1 MHSVLVNEAD
11 LYFLAPLRI
20 KDYNTFKDNLIS
32 AGWVRPSDVPF
43 DLYAQDALYES
54 EAAFL
59 GILKDGD
66 SPLSKDGEC
75 FVAPEF
81 PKEGTML
88 SHFRST
94 FKKKNTGKEL
104 TFAIRKKRQFE
115 ADPIWLEGLSMGNI
129 TRIHVSPDKTI
140 AVFLLHFRM
149 PQKEN
154 QTQSIKQVESTSYW
168 LHKTDEQ
175 APQIIVDGHPIPG
188 FETVLEII
196 KSLINSSIEVAS
208 LYHPGRLLTATY
220 VQVKQPK
227 QMPDDEY
234 DGYMKDL
241 RDYVT
246 HIGLSKDQAYD
257 ISEADKEETF
267 NLFNNI
273 LVHASPEGFC
283 GAFLVEEEQ
292 VNTGFMEKTSTT
304 FLKSY
309 LPIFIET
316 VLVELS
322 SVHMLDRR
330 ETNRLREQSERFR
343 ELKLMEAMP
352 VSRYSHLLQLKTIL
366 SNALSIQPKIETV
379 SEYLD
384 TLREQHEQH
393 QESNLNILIGFMGVG
408 QVVFAI
414 LQIIGV
420 EKLFGNAVVDSVLAR
435 NVSTG
440 IVVMFIILT
449 IAIIVLVV
457 KALRR
462 R

>member
-1 MHSVLVNEAD
+1 MPKVLVNEAD
-11 LYFLAPLRI
+11 LYFLAPIRI
-20 KDYNTFKDNLIS
+20 INYQLFEAKLLE
-32 AGWVRPSDVPF
+32 AGWVRPSDVSF

-59 GILKDGD
+59 GILKDGV

-81 PKEGTML
+81 PKVGTVL

-94 FKKKNTGKEL
+94 FTKKKDTGKAL

-149 PQKEN
+149 PQKGN

-196 KSLINSSIEVAS
+196 NSLLNSSKEVAS

-220 VQVKQPK
+220 VQINQPK

-316 VLVELS
+316 VLVELA

-366 SNALSIQPKIETV
+366 SKALSIQPKIDTV
-379 SEYLD
+379 SDYLD
-384 TLREQHEQH
+384 TLREQKEQH
-393 QESNLNILIGFMGVG
+393 QESFINFLIGFMGVG

-414 LQIIGV
+414 LDLSRTSLDSDRTAWQIVASGCSIV
-420 EKLFGNAVVDSVLAR
+420 FGLLAFFIVFVVIRSY
-435 NVSTG
+435 
-440 IVVMFIILT
+440 I
-449 IAIIVLVV
+449 
-457 KALRR
+457 KKH
-462 R
+462 

>member
-43 DLYAQDALYES
+43 DLYAPDALYES

-59 GILKDGD
+59 GILKDGV

-81 PKEGTML
+81 PKDGTVL

-94 FKKKNTGKEL
+94 FKKKKNTGKAL

-115 ADPIWLEGLSMGNI
+115 ADPIWLEGLSMGSI
-129 TRIHVSPDKTI
+129 TRIHISPDKTI

-154 QTQSIKQVESTSYW
+154 QTQNIKQVESTSYW

-196 KSLINSSIEVAS
+196 NSLLNSSKEVAS

-220 VQVKQPK
+220 VQINQPK

-257 ISEADKEETF
+257 ISKADKEETF

-316 VLVELS
+316 VLVELA

-352 VSRYSHLLQLKTIL
+352 VSRYSHLLQLKSIL
-366 SNALSIQPKIETV
+366 SKALSIQPKIDTV
-379 SEYLD
+379 SGYLD
-384 TLREQHEQH
+384 TLREQKEQH
-393 QESNLNILIGFMGVG
+393 QESFINFLIGFMGVG

-414 LQIIGV
+414 LDLSRLSLETDRMSWQITASLLSVI
-420 EKLFGNAVVDSVLAR
+420 FGVLA
-435 NVSTG
+435 
-440 IVVMFIILT
+440 II
-449 IAIIVLVV
+449 IIVFVV
-457 KALRR
+457 RSFCNKK
-462 R
+462 